1 VSDTDTVDA
10 PRRVAI
16 LGGGMAAM
24 AAAWRLSSPE
34 HRDRISSV
42 TVYQRGWRL
51 GGKGASG
58 RGRNGRIEEH
68 GLHVWLGYYDNAFR
82 IMRECYGEIDRP
94 TTDPDCPIRTWRD
107 AFAPAPTVGLGI
119 HDEDGWHQW
128 TATFSPND
136 QLPGEP
142 VDRAVPMSP
151 TEFVTRALR
160 LLADFARSLAQP
172 ATEPST
178 SIRRGTVLSASP
190 TLATPRGDPAASL
203 PTAWA
208 QATELVAAGALEA
221 LLAAEATLRG
231 GALAGSD
238 TGPLTDVLAAMDGWR
253 DQLRGSVT
261 QRPARRR
268 AFELVDLLV
277 TCLRGVAA
285 DGLLVDSRGFRAI
298 DGEEFRDWLSRHGAQ
313 SGTADSPLVMGAY
326 DLAFA
331 YHLGDP
337 DQPMLSAGTGLYM
350 SALMYF
356 GYRGSIFWKM
366 QAGMGDIVFAPLYQA
381 LVERGVRFEFYSRVD
396 ELRPDETGGRLD
408 TVVIGRQCDPAGRPD
423 PLVRVKGL
431 PCFPSASSPE
441 DAGLERTHGRRDDV
455 GATELRV
462 GRDVDDVVFALPIGM
477 VDEVCA
483 PLVANDRRWRD
494 MVRQIGTVATQAAQL
509 WLRED
514 ESDLG
519 LVAPGVTMTAHV
531 KPFDTLSSM
540 THLLPVEDWPDEDA
554 PRSVWYLCSTMRAE
568 DEPDGVEGVRAA
580 LVRHLDRHLA
590 DAAPRVA
597 GSDGF
602 RWELLAG
609 SGDAVGPDRIDGQFV
624 VANTDPSERYTQ
636 SLPGSGRYRL
646 RPDESGFEGLVLAG
660 DWTDCGL
667 NIGCIEAAAVSGLQA
682 ANAVLGHDR
691 WDGISG
697 QWEPLDR
704 R

>member
-1 VSDTDTVDA
+1 VSDADTDHA
-10 PRRVAI
+10 LRRVAI

-24 AAAWRLSSPE
+24 AAAWRLSAPE
-34 HRDRISSV
+34 HRDRIASV

-58 RGRNGRIEEH
+58 RGPNGRIEEH

-82 IMRECYGEIDRP
+82 IMRECYGELDRQ
-94 TTDPDCPIRTWRD
+94 TTDPGCPIRTWRE
-107 AFAPAPTVGLGI
+107 AFSPAPTIGLGAR
-119 HDEDGWHQW
+119 DDDGWHHW
-128 TATFSPND
+128 TATFSAND

-142 VDRAVPMSP
+142 VDRAAPMSP

-160 LLADFARSLAQP
+160 LLADFVRSLAQP
-172 ATEPST
+172 AAEPST
-178 SIRRGTVLSASP
+178 SGRRGTVLSASP
-190 TLATPRGDPAASL
+190 VLTAQRSPAAPLATSWAHASDL
-203 PTAWA
+203 
-208 QATELVAAGALEA
+208 LAAGALEA
-221 LLAAEATLRG
+221 LLVAEATLRG
-231 GALAGSD
+231 GPAASLD
-238 TGPLTDVLAAMDGWR
+238 TSPLTNVVSAMGEWR
-253 DQLRGSVT
+253 EQLRDSVVD
-261 QRPARRR
+261 RPARRR
-268 AFELVDLLV
+268 AFELVDLV
-277 TCLRGVAA
+277 ITCLRGVAA
-285 DGLLVDSRGFRAI
+285 DGLLVDPRGFRAI
-298 DGEEFRDWLSRHGAQ
+298 DGEEFRDWLSRHGAAPE
-313 SGTADSPLVMGAY
+313 TFESPLVTGVY

-331 YHLGDP
+331 YHRGDP
-337 DQPMLSAGTGLYM
+337 AQPMFSAGTGLYM

-366 QAGMGDIVFAPLYQA
+366 QAGMGDIVFGPLYQT

-396 ELRPDETGGRLD
+396 ELRPDETGERLA
-408 TVVIGRQCDPAGRPD
+408 TVVIGRQRDPATRPTD
-423 PLVRVKGL
+423 PLIRVKGL
-431 PCFPSASSPE
+431 PCFPVASCPDDVE
-441 DAGLERTHGRRDDV
+441 LERTHGRRADV
-455 GATELRV
+455 GVTELRI
-462 GRDVDDVVFALPIGM
+462 GHDVDDVVFALPIGM
-477 VDEVCA
+477 VDEVCGA
-483 PLVANDRRWRD
+483 LVASDRRWRD
-494 MVRQIGTVATQAAQL
+494 MARQISTVATQAAQL

-519 LVAPGVTMTAHV
+519 LVAPGVTLTGHV
-531 KPFDTLSSM
+531 KPFDTMSSM
-540 THLLPVEDWPDEDA
+540 THLLPVEDWPDDDA
-554 PRSVWYLCSTMRAE
+554 PRSLWYLCSTMREE
-568 DEPDGVEGVRAA
+568 DEAQGADSVRSA
-580 LVRHLDRHLA
+580 LLRHLDHHLA
-590 DAAPRVA
+590 DAAPGVT

-609 SGDAVGPDRIDGQFV
+609 SSDAAGPDRIDGQFV

-667 NIGCIEAAAVSGLQA
+667 NVGCIEAAAVSGLQA